1 MRERQRCLTGMFSF
15 ETKGLNLFHP
25 MGLLTFL
32 KSRAPREYVKPVAL
46 VLLPVILAILSPLR
60 AQASPSDQDLGPTN
74 GTQIVTGSLVLNVRN
89 LDALESYVAS
99 TQDPNSR
106 SYHQFLSVP
115 EFVRNFAPDSVQI
128 AAVKE
133 YLNSFGIETTEVYAD
148 NLLIT
153 ATGSVDAFNKA
164 FAFSIH
170 DFSKAGE
177 RFHRPTQA
185 AVIPASLKDA
195 VLEVVGPSDE
205 ARFIPHKRNLADFA
219 GSQLRNPNLVLP
231 AKSLGATGIP
241 GQYTVLDF
249 ANLYDINPLYKAGIN
264 GTGQTVGIATLAA
277 FHPSDA
283 YYYWNLVG
291 LKVNQD
297 RIKVMKVDGG
307 GKLSAKAGSD
317 ETSLDVEQSGGV
329 APGANIIVY
338 DAPNTNKGF
347 IDLFYKAASDNL
359 VDSLSTSW
367 GQAEIDY
374 FPELNNGVVHTG
386 LLRAFHIAFL
396 ELAAQGIS
404 TFATAGDAGAYD
416 VNRPGYNKPF
426 NNVLTVDSPGSDPAV
441 TVGGGTTTPIKYTP
455 ATLDTI
461 FKITLPPNTPPLVV
475 STQRVW
481 GQDYLQN
488 YLVKYIGTK
497 YENAFFPEGGGGGVS
512 IFWSLPGY
520 QQATA
525 GIRQSEPGQ
534 SVVFEGELL
543 LNLPANF
550 PGRNLPDIALNA
562 DPLSGYIV
570 VSSVLKKTS
579 GYVSD
584 LFGGTS
590 FVAPQLNGISALI
603 SQQNGEKRI
612 GLWNPMLYSL
622 QQAHGYGNGS
632 PFVDITTGDNWFYYG
647 VPGYEPGGGIGV
659 LDVTQLAFYFGAIF

>member
-1 MRERQRCLTGMFSF
+1 
-15 ETKGLNLFHP
+15 

-32 KSRAPREYVKPVAL
+32 KSTAPREYVKPV
-46 VLLPVILAILSPLR
+46 VLMVLPVTLAILSQLR
-60 AQASPSDQDLGPTN
+60 AQASPLDQDLGPTN
-74 GTQIVTGSLVLNVRN
+74 GTQIVTASLVLNVGN
-89 LDALESYVAS
+89 LDALEAYVAS
-99 TQDPNSR
+99 TQDRNSG
-106 SYHQFLSVP
+106 SYHKFLSVP
-115 EFVRNFAPDSVQI
+115 EFVRNFAPDSARI
-128 AAVKE
+128 AAVTK
-133 YLNSFGIETTEVYAD
+133 YLNSFGIEAAEVYAD

-195 VLEVVGPSDE
+195 LLEVVGPSDE
-205 ARFIPHKRNLADFA
+205 ARFIPHKRNLSDFA
-219 GSQLRNPNLVLP
+219 GSQLRKPNLVLP

-249 ANLYDINPLYKAGIN
+249 ANLYDINPLYDIGIN
-264 GTGQTVGIATLAA
+264 GGGQTVGIATLAA
-277 FHPSDA
+277 FLPSDA
-283 YYYWNLVG
+283 YYYWKLVG
-291 LKVNQD
+291 LKVSQH
-297 RIKVMKVDGG
+297 RITVVKVDGG

-374 FPELNNGVVHTG
+374 FPELNNGVDHTG
-386 LLRAFHIAFL
+386 LLRAFHTAFL

-416 VNRPGYNKPF
+416 INRPGYNKPV
-426 NNVLTVDSPGSDPAV
+426 NNVLTVDSPGADPAV
-441 TVGGGTTTPIKYTP
+441 TVAGGTTTPITYTP

-461 FKITLPPNTPPLVV
+461 FNIMLPPNTPPLVV

-488 YLVKYIGTK
+488 YLVQYIGTK
-497 YENAFFPEGGGGGVS
+497 YENAFFPGGGGGGVS
-512 IFWSLPGY
+512 IFWSLPKY
-520 QQATA
+520 QKATA

-534 SVVFEGELL
+534 SVVFDGQLL

-550 PGRNLPDIALNA
+550 RGRNLPDVALNA

-570 VSSVLKKTS
+570 VSSVLKKS
-579 GYVSD
+579 LGYVSD
-584 LFGGTS
+584 LSGGTS

-603 SQQNGEKRI
+603 SQWVGQKRL
-612 GLWNPMLYSL
+612 GLWNPTLYSL
-622 QQAHGYGNGS
+622 QYLYGYAPGS
-632 PFVDITTGDNWFYYG
+632 PFVDITTGDNWFYDG
-647 VPGYEPGGGIGV
+647 VPGYEPAAGIGA
-659 LDVTQLAFYFGAIF
+659 LDVTELAIYYGAFP